1 MLKTKLKNKFFKEVK
16 ILEKLVKL
24 LKNKNK
30 TISSMESCTGGM
42 FASEVT
48 NIDGSSEIFKLG
60 LVTYSNGF
68 KEYFG
73 VSKETIDEY
82 TVYSNEVSR
91 EMAKTV
97 CDISKSD
104 FAVGITGMLGVV
116 DPNNKSDEINS
127 VYISIY
133 NKEKN
138 KNFNYKIEA
147 KGNSRKEKKK
157 NIIEFV
163 KERLYEICK

>member
-1 MLKTKLKNKFFKEVK
+1 M
-16 ILEKLVKL
+16 EKLVKL

-48 NIDGSSEIFKLG
+48 NIDSSSEIFELG
-60 LVTYSNGF
+60 LVTYSNEF

-116 DPNNKSDEINS
+116 DPNNISNEINS

-138 KNFNYKIEA
+138 KNYDYKIEA
-147 KGNSRKEKKK
+147 KGNARKEKKK

>member
-1 MLKTKLKNKFFKEVK
+1 MV
-16 ILEKLVKL
+16 EKLVKL
-24 LKNKNK
+24 LKNKKK
-30 TISSMESCTGGM
+30 TISSMESCTGGL

-48 NIDGSSEIFKLG
+48 NIEGSSGIFKLG
-60 LVTYSNGF
+60 LVTYSNEF

-73 VSKETIDEY
+73 VSKETINEY
-82 TVYSNEVSR
+82 TVYSNKVSE
-91 EMAKTV
+91 EMAKRV

-127 VYISIY
+127 VYITIY
-133 NKEKN
+133 DKEKN
-138 KNFNYKIEA
+138 ENHNYKIEA
-147 KGNSRKEKKK
+147 KCNNRKEKKD
-157 NIIEFV
+157 NIIKFV